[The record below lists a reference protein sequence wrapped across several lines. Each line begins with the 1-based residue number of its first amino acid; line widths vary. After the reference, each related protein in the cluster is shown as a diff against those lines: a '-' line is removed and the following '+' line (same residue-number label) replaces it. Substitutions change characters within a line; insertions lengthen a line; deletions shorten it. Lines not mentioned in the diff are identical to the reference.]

1 MKRLLGIL
9 LLLPHFAA
17 ANPGD
22 DKVMSAR
29 DAFRHG
35 ERVRLGKS
43 LDALRGHEL
52 QPWVEY
58 WQLRLR
64 IEDGQTEDVPDFL
77 ARHAGTYI
85 AEKLR
90 GDWLRWLGKK
100 REWEAF
106 QQEYP
111 KLAQPEQELACFA
124 LQARLDRQ
132 QDVTA
137 LDEARPLWF
146 SLLDMPESC
155 MPLMEQLLAE
165 KRLDADAVW
174 ERVRRLLEAKKLPQA
189 KLVFRY
195 LPQGQAPDAK
205 TLDAIADKPARHI
218 ARLPANFAATRR
230 GREMALFAIQRMAKS
245 DPAVAA
251 AQWQGIEERFSAAER
266 AYAWGQLAWQAAYR
280 HMPEALAWYARAA
293 AAEPTVALAEEQL
306 AWKVRAALRA
316 HDWSTVKQTV
326 EQMPPQLA
334 GDAAWVYWLAR
345 ALDAHGKAQ
354 EAQALYLKIA
364 GRPNF
369 YGNLADE
376 ELGRGIIVPPRA
388 DAPTRDEIA
397 AASSNS
403 GLRRAL
409 ALIALDMRT
418 EGIKEWSFALR
429 GMQDR
434 QLLAA
439 AEYAHQQQAWDRA
452 INTADR
458 TQAQHD
464 YGLRYLA
471 PFRDQVESKAKDL
484 ALDTSWIYGLMRQ
497 ESRFIT
503 NAKSSVGAQGLMQ
516 VMPATA
522 RWTAR
527 RIGLSDFK
535 PHHITDRDTNIAIGT
550 GYLKLVLESFD
561 GSMPLAAA
569 AYNAGPSRS
578 RAWRGQDGDPM
589 LEAAI
594 WAENVP
600 FNETRDYVKKVL
612 SNTTNYAALITGR
625 PQSLKARLG
634 QIGPQRPGKSDVYED
649 LP

>member
-354 EAQALYLKIA
+354 EAQVLYLKIA

-376 ELGRGIIVPPRA
+376 ELGRTVAMPSRAPP
-388 DAPTRDEIA
+388 PTAEELAQA
-397 AASSNS
+397 AANP

-409 ALIALDMRT
+409 ALLRLDMRI
-418 EGIKEWSFALR
+418 EGIREWNWTVR
-429 GMQDR
+429 GMDDR

-439 AEYAHQQQAWDRA
+439 AEVARKLDIFDRA
-452 INTADR
+452 ISTADR
-458 TQAQHD
+458 TLAQHD

-471 PFRDQVESKAKDL
+471 PFREYVDPRAKEA
-484 ALDTSWIYGLMRQ
+484 ALDNGWVYGLMRQ
-497 ESRFIT
+497 ESRFIMT
-503 NAKSSVGAQGLMQ
+503 AKSTAGAKGLMQ
-516 VMPATA
+516 LMPATA
-522 RWTAR
+522 KWVAKK
-527 RIGLSDFK
+527 IGLANFHAAKVVDM
-535 PHHITDRDTNIAIGT
+535 DTNVMLGT
-550 GYLKLVLESFD
+550 RYLKMVLD
-561 GSMPLAAA
+561 GLDNHPVLASA
-569 AYNAGPSRS
+569 AYNAGPG
-578 RAWRGQDGDPM
+578 RARKWCAERP
-589 LEAAI
+589 LEGAI
-594 WAENVP
+594 YAETIP
-600 FNETRDYVKKVL
+600 FSETRDYVKKVM
-612 SNTTNYAALITGR
+612 SNAIYYAALFEDK

-634 QIGPQRPGKSDVYED
+634 IVGPRGGGGDAAAE